1 MWDTATKSGL
11 DATKN
16 FSKKV
21 VHNRAATKEWIG
33 NKIAKTIVKPE
44 GQSNLNSLNID
55 EIFILPEKEAENTK
69 QFMADTL
76 TINTKNS

>member
-16 FSKKV
+16 FSKNV
-21 VHNRAATKEWIG
+21 VHNRTATKEWIG

-55 EIFILPEKEAENTK
+55 EIVILPEKEAENTK
-69 QFMADTL
+69 QVMADTL

>member
-16 FSKKV
+16 FFKRV
-21 VHNRAATKEWIG
+21 VHKRAATKEWIG
-33 NKIAKTIVKPE
+33 DKIAKTIVKPE

-55 EIFILPEKEAENTK
+55 EIVILPEKEAENTK
-69 QFMADTL
+69 QVMADTL

>member
-1 MWDTATKSGL
+1 MWDTDTKSGL

-55 EIFILPEKEAENTK
+55 EIVILPEKEAENTK
-69 QFMADTL
+69 QVMADTL